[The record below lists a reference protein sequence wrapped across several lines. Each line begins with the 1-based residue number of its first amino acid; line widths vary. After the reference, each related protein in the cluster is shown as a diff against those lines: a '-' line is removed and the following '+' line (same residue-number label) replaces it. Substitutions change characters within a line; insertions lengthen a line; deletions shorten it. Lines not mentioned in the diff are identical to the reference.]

1 MPSNPSLSRPTDR
14 ARVEARLRK
23 MVERW
28 PQVSGCLLQPDPTI
42 VEGILQALVRSTM
55 QHGLGYCPCRDL
67 TGDPVVDRAN
77 ICPCAHHAQE
87 IAAQGHCRCQ
97 LFVSAAYDPAIAY
110 RPEPATI
117 QQRPLRSVRHRWVTV
132 YTTHWCYLS
141 RRTKALLDTLGIPYE
156 DVNIEQDPEAAQRV
170 SGNGGFVGPTVVAR
184 WSSPSPRPPSWPRCS
199 KPSALL
205 DALCVNVT
213 QWCALSRRTWH
224 GCARTGC
231 RMCRST
237 SSRTPRRHGA
247 SANGTGYQS
256 VPTLDL
262 TLRITEPTSDEPCA
276 CWGSACHGRGR
287 GALLCRAMSD

>member
-28 PQVSGCLLQPDPTI
+28 PRVSGCLLQPDPTI

-170 SGNGGFVGPTVVAR
+170 EAWNGGFRSVPTVVAR
-184 WSSPSPRPPSWPRCS
+184 MVITEPTTSELATVLQT
-199 KPSALL
+199 PSALL

-213 QWCALSRRTWH
+213 QWCALSRRTLAWLRENGVPH
-224 GCARTGC
+224 VSVDIEQDPEAAR
-231 RMCRST
+231 RVSEWNR
-237 SSRTPRRHGA
+237 
-247 SANGTGYQS
+247 GYQS

-262 TLRITEPTSDEPCA
+262 TLRITEPTSDELVRMLGLGMP
-276 CWGSACHGRGR
+276 R
-287 GALLCRAMSD
+287 